1 MVDNNK
7 FLELINSLQKDKEL
21 FFKGLLHGDNEK
33 KFVECVEK
41 LNSYLKYIDDIAIK
55 LKVYNFV
62 NTIKKNK
69 NYELY
74 KKEEKL
80 REEERQRE
88 LEIEKARKARLEQ
101 QKQRELEIE
110 KARKARLEQQRQREL
125 EIEKARKAQ
134 LEQQKQA
141 TTIVNQ
147 LNQLWLSGDFNELE
161 ILYKQHEQ
169 LLKIYY
175 LDFCKKWER
184 LPFNMDIK
192 QFPSCCKAILEK
204 RKIKYLIH
212 FTNIKNLQSILENN
226 LCPVSY
232 LKTNN
237 INYLNND
244 TQRLDNKLDCIS
256 LSIEYP
262 NSYML
267 KTYMN
272 KNRFCLLILNAQKV
286 LLYNNCTKYY
296 LYCNAARNDASQWLE
311 TEVLSRDCYIE
322 NMFMEHNPD
331 TREHCQYSR
340 SEKGIKDYLP
350 TNVQAEILFNGI
362 INSAYIESIVF
373 QTQDDLNLCKEMFPN
388 KELFDKYTLIVD
400 RKYFGKREDFP
411 WEDR

>member
-80 REEERQRE
+80 REEE
-88 LEIEKARKARLEQ
+88 
-101 QKQRELEIE
+101 
-110 KARKARLEQQRQREL
+110 RQREL

-400 RKYFGKREDFP
+400 NKYFGKREDFP

>member
-1 MVDNNK
+1 MKDDKK

-21 FFKGLLHGDNEK
+21 FFNGVLHYENEK
-33 KFVECVEK
+33 IFIGYVEK
-41 LNSYLKYIDDIAIK
+41 LNNYLKYIDATTVK
-55 LKVYNFV
+55 LKVDNFV

-74 KKEEKL
+74 KKEEKVREEAKQKEL
-80 REEERQRE
+80 ERIKKLKEEERQRE

-101 QKQRELEIE
+101 QKQ
-110 KARKARLEQQRQREL
+110 
-125 EIEKARKAQ
+125 
-134 LEQQKQA
+134 A
-141 TTIVNQ
+141 TIIANQ
-147 LNQLWLSGDFNELE
+147 LKQLWLSTDFNELE

-169 LLKIYY
+169 LLKMYY
-175 LDFCKKWER
+175 PDFCKKWR
-184 LPFNMDIK
+184 NLPFNMDIK

-226 LCPVSY
+226 LCPISY

-237 INYLNND
+237 INYINND
-244 TQRLDNKLDCIS
+244 TQRLDNKLNCIS

-286 LLYNNCTKYY
+286 LLYNNYTKYY

-311 TEVLSRDCYIE
+311 TEVLSKDRYLE

-350 TNVQAEILFNGI
+350 TNAQAEILFNGI

-400 RKYFGKREDFP
+400 KKYFGKREDFP

>member
-1 MVDNNK
+1 MKDDKK

-21 FFKGLLHGDNEK
+21 FFNGVLHYENEK
-33 KFVECVEK
+33 IFIEYVEN
-41 LNSYLKYIDDIAIK
+41 LNSYLKYIDDTTVK
-55 LKVYNFV
+55 LKVDNFV

-74 KKEEKL
+74 KKEEKVREEAKQKEL
-80 REEERQRE
+80 ERIKKLKEEERQRE
-88 LEIEKARKARLEQ
+88 LEREKTRKARLEQ

-110 KARKARLEQQRQREL
+110 KARKARLEQQ
-125 EIEKARKAQ
+125 
-134 LEQQKQA
+134 KQA
-141 TTIVNQ
+141 TIIVDQ
-147 LNQLWLSGDFNELE
+147 LKQLRLSGDFNELNL
-161 ILYKQHEQ
+161 LYKQHEQ
-169 LLKIYY
+169 LLKMYY

-192 QFPSCCKAILEK
+192 QFPYCCKAILEK
-204 RKIKYLIH
+204 RKIKYLVH
-212 FTNIKNLQSILENN
+212 FTNIKNLQSILENS

-232 LKTNN
+232 LKTNK
-237 INYLNND
+237 INYINND
-244 TQRLDNKLDCIS
+244 TQRLDKKLDCIS

-350 TNVQAEILFNGI
+350 TNVQAEILFKGI
-362 INSAYIESIVF
+362 ISSAYVESIIF
-373 QTQDDLNLCKEMFPN
+373 QTQDDLDLCKEMISN

>member
-33 KFVECVEK
+33 IFVEYVEK
-41 LNSYLKYIDDIAIK
+41 LNSYLKYIDDTTVK

-80 REEERQRE
+80 REEAKQKE
-88 LEIEKARKARLEQ
+88 LERIKKLKEEER
-101 QKQRELEIE
+101 QRELEIE

-125 EIEKARKAQ
+125 EIENARKAR

-141 TTIVNQ
+141 IIIVNQ
-147 LNQLWLSGDFNELE
+147 LKQLWLSGDFNELE

-169 LLKIYY
+169 LLKMYY
-175 LDFCKKWER
+175 PDFCEKWEN

-232 LKTNN
+232 LKTNK
-237 INYLNND
+237 INYINND
-244 TQRLDNKLDCIS
+244 KQRLDKKLDCIS

-267 KTYMN
+267 KTYMD

-286 LLYNNCTKYY
+286 LLYNNYTKYY
-296 LYCNAARNDASQWLE
+296 IYCNAARNDASQWLE
-311 TEVLSRDCYIE
+311 TEVLSKDRYLE
-322 NMFMEHNPD
+322 NMFMEYNPD

-340 SEKGIKDYLP
+340 LEKGIKDYLP
-350 TNVQAEILFNGI
+350 TNAQAEILFNGI
-362 INSAYIESIVF
+362 INSAYVESIIF
-373 QTQDDLNLCKEMFPN
+373 QTQDDLDLCKEMISN

>member
-80 REEERQRE
+80 REKERQRE
-88 LEIEKARKARLEQ
+88 LEK
-101 QKQRELEIE
+101 E

-161 ILYKQHEQ
+161 FLYKQHEQ

-296 LYCNAARNDASQWLE
+296 LYCNAARNDASQLLE

-388 KELFDKYTLIVD
+388 KELFYKYTLIVD
-400 RKYFGKREDFP
+400 NKYFGKREDFP

>member
-110 KARKARLEQQRQREL
+110 KARKA
-125 EIEKARKAQ
+125 Q

-232 LKTNN
+232 LISKN
-237 INYLNND
+237 IKYINND
-244 TQRLDNKLDCIS
+244 TQRLDNKLDCVS

-267 KTYMN
+267 KTYMD

-286 LLYNNCTKYY
+286 LLYNNYTKYY

-311 TEVLSRDCYIE
+311 TEVLSKDRYLE

-340 SEKGIKDYLP
+340 LEKGLKDYLP
-350 TNVQAEILFNGI
+350 TNAQAEILFNGI
-362 INSAYIESIVF
+362 INSAYVESIVF
-373 QTQDDLNLCKEMFPN
+373 QTQDDLDLCKEMLSN

>member
-1 MVDNNK
+1 
-7 FLELINSLQKDKEL
+7 
-21 FFKGLLHGDNEK
+21 
-33 KFVECVEK
+33 
-41 LNSYLKYIDDIAIK
+41 
-55 LKVYNFV
+55 
-62 NTIKKNK
+62 
-69 NYELY
+69 
-74 KKEEKL
+74 
-80 REEERQRE
+80 
-88 LEIEKARKARLEQ
+88 
-101 QKQRELEIE
+101 
-110 KARKARLEQQRQREL
+110 
-125 EIEKARKAQ
+125 
-134 LEQQKQA
+134 
-141 TTIVNQ
+141 
-147 LNQLWLSGDFNELE
+147 
-161 ILYKQHEQ
+161 
-169 LLKIYY
+169 
-175 LDFCKKWER
+175 
-184 LPFNMDIK
+184 MDIK

-400 RKYFGKREDFP
+400 NKYFGKREDFP
-411 WEDR
+411 CEDR